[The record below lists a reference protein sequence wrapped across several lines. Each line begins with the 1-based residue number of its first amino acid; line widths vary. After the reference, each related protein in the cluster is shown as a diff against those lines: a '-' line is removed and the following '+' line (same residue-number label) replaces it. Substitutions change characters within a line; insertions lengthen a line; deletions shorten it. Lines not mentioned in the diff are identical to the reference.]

1 MTESFCEKG
10 YARVSEQSFC
20 KSHARTA
27 NWGVRQVGSLF
38 RRTEWPFSLSLLP
51 SLIPAAYNSVSFLL
65 HSVLIVNRP
74 LMSQVKAPPTPTPV
88 QPPHATSHGQPQALS
103 PPTRITT
110 RRSSRSAH
118 STMATNNN
126 SKDSAH
132 DSSSTAEEVT
142 SPESTTSGVTTR
154 SKSMDTQATEDTSN
168 PPDPIQ
174 QDTKKKKTNTS
185 KPISSRKRSAKQ
197 SSASPTTPIP
207 SSVPTL
213 RASKASS
220 TRAAKRIDALAPRA
234 SVRRKRKEP
243 SDGHAPEIDAEHKRQ
258 R

>member
-1 MTESFCEKG
+1 M
-10 YARVSEQSFC
+10 
-20 KSHARTA
+20 
-27 NWGVRQVGSLF
+27 F

-142 SPESTTSGVTTR
+142 SPESATSGVTTR
-154 SKSMDTQATEDTSN
+154 SKSMDTQATKDTPN

-174 QDTKKKKTNTS
+174 QDTKKKTNTS
-185 KPISSRKRSAKQ
+185 KLISLRKRSAKQ

-243 SDGHAPEIDAEHKRQ
+243 SDGHAPDIDAEHKRQ